1 MDLINLIIALFS
13 IGFGAFGWL
22 APRYT
27 MQVVD
32 LADGGST
39 MGMSEVRAASGGVF
53 VITGLA
59 ALLIGSPAAYLMA
72 GLVWGGG
79 ATGRLISLIIDGQTS
94 KKWYFFAIEAAV
106 AVAAI
111 ANNWSV
117 LTASA

>member
-1 MDLINLIIALFS
+1 MDLINVIIALFS
-13 IGFGAFGWL
+13 IGFGLFGWL

-27 MQVVD
+27 MDVVD
-32 LADGGST
+32 LRDGGST

-79 ATGRLISLIIDGQTS
+79 ATGRLISLIFDGQTS
-94 KKWYFFAIEAAV
+94 KKWWFFGIEAAV
-106 AVAAI
+106 ACAAI
-111 ANNWSV
+111 WANWTV
-117 LTASA
+117 LRA